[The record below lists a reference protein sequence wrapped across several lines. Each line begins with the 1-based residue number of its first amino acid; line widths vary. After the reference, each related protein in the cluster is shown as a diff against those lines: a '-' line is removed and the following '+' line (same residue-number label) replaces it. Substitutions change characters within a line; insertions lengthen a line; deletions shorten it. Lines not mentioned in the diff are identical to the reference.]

1 MSTSAEM
8 RRGVEIPILDLT
20 ESQEKYNEH
29 MQPLPSAHLP
39 DELTTVHVYGMQLTR
54 PVHQMVVEETVNRG
68 ENVIGVGTAAERAFG
83 HIAYKPL
90 KDSLVGAIGC
100 TAQVLMV
107 APTSPEE
114 IESLKEGEMAPMTVL
129 CRGSYRFIVR
139 EVIKTIPF
147 PVAIVDELIDD
158 EPTIGPTSTETDEDV
173 EDEDDEEDDDD
184 EDEDDVYADLTP
196 SELVQRTLMAMK
208 THVDQQVN
216 ILERDMTPLEQ
227 SIVQDSSTDLD
238 MNAQRQAAEETS
250 AVFSTFAASLP
261 DIAPTPGQIYFTVA
275 MMAAELSNLNNNA
288 RRAFLRT
295 TNGVERLRLVLG
307 VMEEMVGMSR
317 ARKMA
322 SEITEET
329 DEDSKDLKVG
339 EPVLPPWAKS
349 IRKGA
354 RLEYYWNEEWGWS
367 EGEVVEDPV
376 MVVNE
381 LLLTVQFDQDEDGTV
396 QRLPFTPDDKVRW
409 RPPQL
414 KD

>member
-8 RRGVEIPILDLT
+8 RRGVEIPLLDLT
-20 ESQEKYNEH
+20 DSKDNYNEH

-54 PVHQMVVEETVNRG
+54 PVHQMVVEETVARG

-83 HIAYKPL
+83 HVAYKPL

-100 TAQVLMV
+100 TAQILMV
-107 APTSPEE
+107 APKSEE
-114 IESLKEGEMAPMTVL
+114 ETASLEEGETAPMTVL

-158 EPTIGPTSTETDEDV
+158 EPTIGPADTKDAVEEDDEDEE
-173 EDEDDEEDDDD
+173 EDEDDM
-184 EDEDDVYADLTP
+184 YADLTP

-208 THVDQQVN
+208 AHVDQQVN
-216 ILERDMTPLEQ
+216 VLERDMTPLEQ

-261 DIAPTPGQIYFTVA
+261 DIAPSPGQIYFTVA
-275 MMAAELSNLNNNA
+275 MMAAELTNLNNNA

-295 TNGVERLRLVLG
+295 TDGVERLRLVLG
-307 VMEEMVGMSR
+307 VVEETVGMSR

-322 SEITEET
+322 NEITEET

-339 EPVLPPWAKS
+339 EPVLPPWAKT

-367 EGEVVEDPV
+367 EGEVVEEPV
-376 MVVNE
+376 MVLNE
-381 LLLTVQFDQDEDGTV
+381 ILLAVQFDQDEKGIV

-409 RPPQL
+409 RPAQL

>member
-1 MSTSAEM
+1 MSTSAEL
-8 RRGVEIPILDLT
+8 RRGVEIPLLDLT
-20 ESQEKYNEH
+20 DSQDNYNEH

-83 HIAYKPL
+83 HVAYKPL

-100 TAQVLMV
+100 AAQILMV

-114 IESLKEGEMAPMTVL
+114 TASLEEGETAPMTVL

-158 EPTIGPTSTETDEDV
+158 EPTIGPTSTETDDDV
-173 EDEDDEEDDDD
+173 DDEDEDDEED
-184 EDEDDVYADLTP
+184 EDDMYADLTP

-275 MMAAELSNLNNNA
+275 MMAAELTNLNNNA

-367 EGEVVEDPV
+367 EGEVVEEPV

-409 RPPQL
+409 RPPQR

>member
-1 MSTSAEM
+1 MSSPAEM
-8 RRGVEIPILDLT
+8 RRGVEIPLLDLT
-20 ESQEKYNEH
+20 ESNDVYQEH

-54 PVHQMVVEETVNRG
+54 PVHQMVIDEVMARG

-100 TAQVLMV
+100 SAQVLMV
-107 APTSPEE
+107 APTQEDAV
-114 IESLKEGEMAPMTVL
+114 LAEGETAPMVVL

-139 EVIKTIPF
+139 EVVKTIPF
-147 PVAIVDELIDD
+147 PVAIVDELLDD
-158 EPTIGPTSTETDEDV
+158 EPMLAPAEIDDSV
-173 EDEDDEEDDDD
+173 EDDEDEEDDD
-184 EDEDDVYADLTP
+184 EDDEYADLSP
-196 SELVQRTLMAMK
+196 SELVERTLLAMK
-208 THVDQQVN
+208 EHVDQQMNV
-216 ILERDMTPLEQ
+216 LERDMTPLEQ
-227 SIVQDSSTDLD
+227 SIVEDTSTDLD
-238 MNAQRQAAEETS
+238 MNAQKQAAEETA
-250 AVFSTFAASLP
+250 AVFSVFQSSLI
-261 DIAPTPGQIYFTVA
+261 DFAPTPTQIYYSVA
-275 MMAAELSNLNNNA
+275 MMASELTNLNNNA
-288 RRAFLRT
+288 RREFLRT

-307 VMEEMVGMSR
+307 VMEEMVGMTR

-322 SEITEET
+322 NEITEVT

-339 EPVLPPWAKS
+339 EPVMPPWAKS
-349 IRKGA
+349 IQKGA

-381 LLLTVQFDQDEDGTV
+381 LILTVHFDQEDDGTV
-396 QRLPFTPDDKVRW
+396 HKLPFTPDDKVRW

>member
-20 ESQEKYNEH
+20 DSQDNYNEH

-39 DELTTVHVYGMQLTR
+39 DELTTVHVYGMQLMR
-54 PVHQMVVEETVNRG
+54 PVHQMVVEETVARG
-68 ENVIGVGTAAERAFG
+68 ENVMGVGTAAERAFG

-114 IESLKEGEMAPMTVL
+114 TASLEAGETAPMTVL

-158 EPTIGPTSTETDEDV
+158 EPTIGPTSTKDDV
-173 EDEDDEEDDDD
+173 EDDDDD
-184 EDEDDVYADLTP
+184 EDEDDDEDDAYADLTP

-208 THVDQQVN
+208 AHVDQQVN
-216 ILERDMTPLEQ
+216 ILERDMSPLEQ

-275 MMAAELSNLNNNA
+275 MMAAELTNLNNNA

-295 TNGVERLRLVLG
+295 TNGVDRLRLVLG
-307 VMEEMVGMSR
+307 VVEETVGMSR

-322 SEITEET
+322 NEITGET

-367 EGEVVEDPV
+367 EGEVVEEPV

>member
-20 ESQEKYNEH
+20 ESQDNYNEH

-68 ENVIGVGTAAERAFG
+68 ENVIGVGVAAERAFG
-83 HIAYKPL
+83 HIAYKPQ

-100 TAQVLMV
+100 AAQVLMV

-114 IESLKEGEMAPMTVL
+114 TASLEEGETAPMTVL

-158 EPTIGPTSTETDEDV
+158 EPTIGPTSTETDDDIEDDEDEE
-173 EDEDDEEDDDD
+173 EDEDDQ
-184 EDEDDVYADLTP
+184 YADLTP

-208 THVDQQVN
+208 AHVDQQVD

-275 MMAAELSNLNNNA
+275 MMAAELTNLNNNA

-367 EGEVVEDPV
+367 EGEVVEEPV

-409 RPPQL
+409 RPPQR